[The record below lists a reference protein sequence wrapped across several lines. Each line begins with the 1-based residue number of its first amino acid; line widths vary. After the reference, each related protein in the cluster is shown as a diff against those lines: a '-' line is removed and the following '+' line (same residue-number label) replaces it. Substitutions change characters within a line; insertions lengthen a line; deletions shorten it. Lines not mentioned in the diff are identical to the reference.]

1 MGIEEEKKRSKNG
14 MGKVWTSEG
23 KKWSKC
29 VMGEKKREMGEVVV
43 GHVCGGEK
51 GWPKKRKKIGGG
63 DNPLYNM

>member
-1 MGIEEEKKRSKNG
+1 
-14 MGKVWTSEG
+14 
-23 KKWSKC
+23 
-29 VMGEKKREMGEVVV
+29 MGEKKREMGEGVV